1 MALVFTVYELTTGR
15 LLRSMEVP
23 DMDGAM
29 LNIDP
34 NTEGTI
40 AGWFDPALKYRRPD
54 GSLAYY
60 PPRPSEHHV
69 FDYAAEQWIDPRS
82 PEQVEAQEAAALQA
96 EREGMSIDFAQLLI
110 GLVTSEWISEAEGE
124 AWLDGTLPAAVTDL
138 IATLDP
144 QDRFAATARAKRPER
159 VQRLDPLVT
168 SLAASQGRTDEQLDL
183 FFRTFSTV

>member
-1 MALVFTVYELTTGR
+1 MALQFTVYEIATGR
-15 LLRSMEVP
+15 LLRVMEVP

-60 PPRPSEHHV
+60 PPRPSEHHT
-69 FDYAAEQWIDPRS
+69 FDFAAEAWVDPRS

-96 EREGMSIDFAQLLI
+96 EREGMSIGFAQLLI
-110 GLVTSEWISEAEGE
+110 GLVSLGWITETEGE
-124 AWLDGTLPAAVTDL
+124 AWLDGTLPAAVSAL
-138 IATLDP
+138 IASLDP
-144 QDRFAATARAKRPER
+144 QDRFAAIARAKRPAAVR
-159 VQRLDPLVT
+159 RLDPLVT
-168 SLAASQGRTDEQLDL
+168 ALAAAQGRTDEQLDL